1 MTALINIPVEDMTDA
16 EFNEFCDEAIKAQI
30 EADRAIKAFSLKKMF
45 EKYDHHSEN
54 YHED

>member
-1 MTALINIPVEDMTDA
+1 MTDLLNIPVEDMTDA
-16 EFNEFCDEAIKAQI
+16 EFDQLCDEAIKAQI
-30 EADRAIKAFSLKKMF
+30 EADKAIKAFTLKKLF

>member
-1 MTALINIPVEDMTDA
+1 MTALINIPVEDMTDEEWDA
-16 EFNEFCDEAIKAQI
+16 FCDEAIKAQI
-30 EADRAIKAFSLKKMF
+30 EIDRAIKAFSIKKLF